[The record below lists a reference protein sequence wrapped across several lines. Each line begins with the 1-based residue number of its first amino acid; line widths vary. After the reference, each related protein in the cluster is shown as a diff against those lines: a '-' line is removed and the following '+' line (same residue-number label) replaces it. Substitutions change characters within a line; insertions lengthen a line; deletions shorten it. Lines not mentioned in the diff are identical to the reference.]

1 MVKLNQNFASESGH
15 WYTKSGDP
23 AYTYTNAKGEVK
35 NTTLREARKLDLV
48 PSVTTI
54 TKVLASPG
62 LQVWAQQQVLLSALT
77 LTRGDGES
85 DEFFMERIMLD
96 SKEQA
101 KNAAETGEKGHGA
114 IERFLLGQ
122 DYDPAWK
129 STVEACKAA
138 IDEAYP
144 GVTWIPE
151 KSFATDLGFGGRVDL
166 HGTKDGQRV
175 VIDFKSKDGNLG
187 DVKCYDE
194 HFMQAAA
201 YSQGLFGDSAESA
214 NLFFSRSHRGTVK
227 LVKHSEEEHQR
238 GWEMFKCCLKLWQIK
253 NKF

>member
-1 MVKLNQNFASESGH
+1 VIQINKNWASESGH
-15 WYTKSGDP
+15 WYTKDGEP

-54 TKVLASPG
+54 TKILASPG

-77 LTRGDGES
+77 LTRNDAES
-85 DEFFMERIMLD
+85 DEFFMERVMLD
-96 SKEQA
+96 SREQA

-114 IERFLLGQ
+114 IESYLLGKP
-122 DYDPAWK
+122 YDPEWQ

-138 IDEAYP
+138 IDEAFP
-144 GVTWIPE
+144 GYEWIPE
-151 KSFATDLGFGGRVDL
+151 KSFASEIGFGGRVDL
-166 HGTKDGQRV
+166 HGTKDGKRAV
-175 VIDFKSKDGNLG
+175 VDFKSKDGVLN

-201 YSQGLFGDSAESA
+201 YSRGLFGGPAESA
-214 NLFFSRSHRGTVK
+214 NLFFSRNHRGTVK

-238 GWEMFKCCLKLWQIK
+238 GWEMFECCLKLWQIK